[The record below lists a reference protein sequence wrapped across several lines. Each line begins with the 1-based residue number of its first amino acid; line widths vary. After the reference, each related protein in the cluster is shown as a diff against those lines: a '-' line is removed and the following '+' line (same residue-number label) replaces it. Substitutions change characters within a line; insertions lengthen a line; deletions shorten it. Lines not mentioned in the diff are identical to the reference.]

1 MHSLK
6 IEFHPIYT
14 KFNDFFSP
22 ENVKRNLTNNS
33 LNCISFPKKEEKMD
47 KIIQFLSRSNNLV
60 EKTCKIINFH

>member
-33 LNCISFPKKEEKMD
+33 LNCISFPKKEEKLFNFFPVVT
-47 KIIQFLSRSNNLV
+47 IWL
-60 EKTCKIINFH
+60 EKLAK

>member
-1 MHSLK
+1 M
-6 IEFHPIYT
+6 I
-14 KFNDFFSP
+14 FFSP

-60 EKTCKIINFH
+60 EKTRKIINFH